1 MSKWIEKCECGNQDC
16 ERKIQ
21 YTDTLIGYRIKVLNH
36 FSCKQV
42 QDTIKK
48 GQLIMSKYIKK

>member
-1 MSKWIEKCECGNQDC
+1 MSKSIEKCECSDPNC

-21 YTDTLIGYRIKVLNH
+21 YTDSLLGVRIKVLNH